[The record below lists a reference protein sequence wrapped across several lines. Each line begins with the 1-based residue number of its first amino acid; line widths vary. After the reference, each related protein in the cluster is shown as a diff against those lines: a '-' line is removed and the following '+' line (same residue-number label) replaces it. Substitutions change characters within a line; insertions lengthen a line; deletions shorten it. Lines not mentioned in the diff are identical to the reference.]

1 MFNCRSCMRRHV
13 RTLLGDPILYQFGQ
27 RNTIIPEYTSRAIER
42 SYSAT
47 SQTWDRGRKPWER
60 RPKQNKSRPSSKTTG
75 KVLHPG
81 AIRKELTYLGDPL
94 KLADHVFHLV
104 RQNKFDEAELLVQT
118 ASKSFPCTVSW
129 NHLMDWQLSQG
140 KVNVAIKTYNEVCN
154 SVLEALR
161 DETRVLMAV

>member
-47 SQTWDRGRKPWER
+47 ET
-60 RPKQNKSRPSSKTTG
+60 RPSSKTTG
-75 KVLHPG
+75 NVLHPG

-104 RQNKFDEAELLVQT
+104 RQNRFDEAELLVQT

-140 KVNVAIKTYNEVCN
+140 KVSVAIKTYNEVCN
-154 SVLEALR
+154 SVLEALP
-161 DETRVLMAV
+161 DEMRVLMVV